1 MKIKKSIKKPG
12 NAAIAARLKID
23 NGASRPVS
31 GNVVGR
37 RSSAWA
43 LSLGCVAL
51 VILCILTYTLYRH
64 WEYLGRACTVT

>member
-12 NAAIAARLKID
+12 GAAIADRLKID

-37 RSSAWA
+37 KSSAY
-43 LSLGCVAL
+43 AL
-51 VILCILTYTLYRH
+51 VFGCIALAVVGILTWTLYKH
-64 WEYLGRACTVT
+64 WEYLMPA

>member
-12 NAAIAARLKID
+12 NAAIADRLKID
-23 NGASRPVS
+23 NGASTPVS
-31 GNVVGR
+31 GNVVGK

-43 LSLGCVAL
+43 LVLGCAAL

-64 WEYLGRACTVT
+64 WEYLGRACNVA